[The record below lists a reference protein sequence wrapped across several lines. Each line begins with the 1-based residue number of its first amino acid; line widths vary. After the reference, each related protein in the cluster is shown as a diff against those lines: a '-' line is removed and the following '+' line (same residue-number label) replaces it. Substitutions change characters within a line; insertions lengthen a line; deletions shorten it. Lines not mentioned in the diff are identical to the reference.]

1 MSEQDGKEFIER
13 FTVRMP
19 MGMRDRI
26 ADRAEQNGRSMNS
39 EIVKII
45 QDALENKSLD
55 IDKID
60 SKNATPEDLASEL
73 ARQLEEKQKE
83 VMLVAKAFASLVSS
97 KKK

>member
-1 MSEQDGKEFIER
+1 MTTKQVKEYDKFV
-13 FTVRMP
+13 VRLP
-19 MGMRDRI
+19 DGMRDQI
-26 ADRAEQNGRSMNS
+26 AKRADENGRSMNS
-39 EIVKII
+39 EIVQIL
-45 QDALENKSLD
+45 QDALEGESLD

>member
-1 MSEQDGKEFIER
+1 MTTKQVKEYDKFV
-13 FTVRMP
+13 VRLP
-19 MGMRDRI
+19 DGMRDQI
-26 ADRAEQNGRSMNS
+26 AKRADENGRSMNS
-39 EIVKII
+39 EIVQIL
-45 QDALENKSLD
+45 QDALEGESLD

-83 VMLVAKAFASLVSS
+83 VMLVAKAFASLMSS

>member
-1 MSEQDGKEFIER
+1 MTTKQVKEYDKFV
-13 FTVRMP
+13 VRLP
-19 MGMRDRI
+19 DGMRDQI
-26 ADRAEQNGRSMNS
+26 AKRADENGRSMNS
-39 EIVKII
+39 EIVQIL
-45 QDALENKSLD
+45 QDALESESLD

-60 SKNATPEDLASEL
+60 SKNASPEDLASEL

>member
-1 MSEQDGKEFIER
+1 MTKYPSQLQDKFNLRLPDGMKDAIAERAKE
-13 FTVRMP
+13 
-19 MGMRDRI
+19 
-26 ADRAEQNGRSMNS
+26 NGRSINS
-39 EIVKII
+39 EIVQIL
-45 QDALENKSLD
+45 QDALESESLD

-60 SKNATPEDLASEL
+60 SKNANPEDLASEL

>member
-1 MSEQDGKEFIER
+1 
-13 FTVRMP
+13 
-19 MGMRDRI
+19 
-26 ADRAEQNGRSMNS
+26 MNS
-39 EIVKII
+39 EIVQIL
-45 QDALENKSLD
+45 QDALEGGSLD

-83 VMLVAKAFASLVSS
+83 VMLVAKAFASLMSS

>member
-1 MSEQDGKEFIER
+1 MTTKQVKEYDKFV
-13 FTVRMP
+13 VRLP
-19 MGMRDRI
+19 DGMRDQI
-26 ADRAEQNGRSMNS
+26 AKRADENGRSMNS
-39 EIVKII
+39 EIVQIL
-45 QDALENKSLD
+45 QDALESESLD

-60 SKNATPEDLASEL
+60 SKNANPEDLASEL